1 MEYKTYVCRKRAR
14 FKAIC
19 GQVNIPYG
27 TTLNGQGGFLI
38 LNDLPVCSATSQNAY
53 DFFTQNDDGMGQ
65 ERGELLNRIIPKLE
79 KRDAGYQ
86 ARWGK
91 IWEDA
96 LCQKYKRPDQEEHW
110 IWNFDF
116 YNGPVED
123 LRYIAALMR
132 ADRKESHD
140 DLSGVVLDWCS
151 RLDFGSIQIPV
162 EPNQA

>member
-65 ERGELLNRIIPKLE
+65 ERGKLLNRIIPKLE
-79 KRDAGYQ
+79 SVMPGIRPGGGRFGKMPFVRSTS
-86 ARWGK
+86 ARIRKNIGFGTSTSTT
-91 IWEDA
+91 A
-96 LCQKYKRPDQEEHW
+96 L
-110 IWNFDF
+110 
-116 YNGPVED
+116 
-123 LRYIAALMR
+123 LRICAIL
-132 ADRKESHD
+132 
-140 DLSGVVLDWCS
+140 
-151 RLDFGSIQIPV
+151 P
-162 EPNQA
+162 P

>member
-1 MEYKTYVCRKRAR
+1 MIKCENACPRGKFDGCCHKCPDFHTCPDSCQENPNA
-14 FKAIC
+14 C
-19 GQVNIPYG
+19 G
-27 TTLNGQGGFLI
+27 
-38 LNDLPVCSATSQNAY
+38 SATSQNAY

-91 IWEDA
+91 IWEEA

-123 LRYIAALMR
+123 LRYIAALIG
-132 ADRKESHD
+132 A
-140 DLSGVVLDWCS
+140 
-151 RLDFGSIQIPV
+151 
-162 EPNQA
+162 

>member
-79 KRDAGYQ
+79 KRDAGI
-86 ARWGK
+86 RPGGGK
-91 IWEDA
+91 
-96 LCQKYKRPDQEEHW
+96 
-110 IWNFDF
+110 
-116 YNGPVED
+116 
-123 LRYIAALMR
+123 
-132 ADRKESHD
+132 
-140 DLSGVVLDWCS
+140 
-151 RLDFGSIQIPV
+151 FGMIPV
-162 EPNQA
+162 AKSTSARNRKIIGFGIMTSTTALLRICAILPP